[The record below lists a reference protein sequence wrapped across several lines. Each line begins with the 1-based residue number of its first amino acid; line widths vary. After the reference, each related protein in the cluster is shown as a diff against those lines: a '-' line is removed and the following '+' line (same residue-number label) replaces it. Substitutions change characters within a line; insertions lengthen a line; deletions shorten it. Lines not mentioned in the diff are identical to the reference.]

1 VFSIRLCILFSLVS
15 ACLFSGGT
23 CRAQTTNP
31 CYATPI
37 TYWFWDQRPAGWWV
51 VPGSSGWFF
60 YLITTHLATPE
71 CSPPPECPCARGG
84 AASSGAAPAAGSTP
98 TASKPVY
105 LNTGDV
111 YIADSDISIPGLNG
125 GLSIQR
131 SWNSI
136 WPYIE
141 SLYSVGLFGPNWRS
155 TYEERVFVG
164 ADNYLKYSRSDGG
177 YWSFALGPSSTWVVA
192 SPINVA
198 ATLTQSSNTWTI
210 VFQNGEQ
217 RQFSTATGFLTAI
230 IDRNGNTTQLSYDS
244 SNRLTTVT
252 DPASRHL
259 YFNYNGSSQLISSI
273 TSDFG
278 VSVSYSYDT
287 SGRLVQVTKP
297 DLTTVSYTYNSQ
309 SLITQVTDTN
319 GKVLES
325 HTYDSQN
332 RGLNAAQAN
341 GVNEV
346 TITYP

>member
-1 VFSIRLCILFSLVS
+1 VCSIRFCILFLILST
-15 ACLFSGGT
+15 ALFAAANCS
-23 CRAQTTNP
+23 AQTTNP
-31 CYATPI
+31 CYAAPI
-37 TYWFWDQRPAGWWV
+37 TWWFWDQLPAGWWM

-60 YLITTHLATPE
+60 YTITTHRATSE
-71 CSPPPECPCARGG
+71 CTPPPECPCVKGG
-84 AASSGAAPAAGSTP
+84 GGSGGPGPGGGSTP
-98 TASKPVY
+98 MAVKPIY

-111 YIADSDISIPGLNG
+111 YIGDSDLSVPGLNG
-125 GLSIQR
+125 GLGIRR

-141 SLYSVGLFGPNWRS
+141 SLYSIGLFGPNWRS

-177 YWSFALGPSSTWVVA
+177 YWSFALGSSGAWVVA
-192 SPINVA
+192 SPINVP
-198 ATLTQSSNTWTI
+198 ATLTQASTTWTI

-217 RQFSTATGFLTAI
+217 RQFSTTTGFLTAI
-230 IDRNGNTTQLSYDS
+230 VDRNGNTTQLAYDS

-259 YFNYNGSSQLISSI
+259 YFNYSGSSQLISSI

-278 VSVSYSYDT
+278 VTASYSYDT

-332 RGLNAAQAN
+332 RGLTGAQAN
-341 GVNEV
+341 GVNAV
-346 TITYP
+346 TVTYP